1 MDNSLFEG
9 LMWSQEQFTDYL
21 KFINKSEKIN
31 EVNLRIRQIVSETV
45 KSGKDKFGKRINSF
59 GVLGF
64 DFMVDSEF
72 RVWLIEVNASPSME
86 YSTV

>member
-1 MDNSLFEG
+1 
-9 LMWSQEQFTDYL
+9 MWSQEQFTDYL
-21 KFINKSEKIN
+21 KSIDQSEKIDQ
-31 EVNLRIRQIVSETV
+31 VNLQIGQIVSETV
-45 KSGKDKFGKRINSF
+45 KSGKEKFGKRVNSF